1 MSTLVKSHK
10 IVCYLRCIMNYSTKY
25 LFRSLVILVFF
36 TCILSCSS
44 ERNEEFSEAVKVSL
58 RDVGH
63 RLLLANQD
71 STSLVLPVVMLDES
85 KYKLS
90 FEQHLS
96 IEPSS
101 LVALVKSSFQKSDLP
116 QFYLVEV
123 IQCEDEEVAYSY
135 EVKLS
140 LENDIIPCR
149 GRNLPNACYIIN
161 VRFTNTPKTITSNS
175 VFLYLLAA
183 GVLLFLAFVFYKRK
197 NKGILGNNDENYAS
211 IGSFQF
217 YPEQNKLVK
226 AAIEINLS
234 KKECELL
241 AIFIAKPNQIIK
253 RDELT
258 KKVWEDNG
266 VFVGRSLDT
275 YISKLR
281 KKLSEDDTIKLTN
294 VHGVGYKL
302 EVNNKD

>member
-1 MSTLVKSHK
+1 
-10 IVCYLRCIMNYSTKY
+10 
-25 LFRSLVILVFF
+25 VFF

-63 RLLLANQD
+63 QLLLANQD
-71 STSLVLPVVMLDES
+71 STSLVLPVVMLDKS

-149 GRNLPNACYIIN
+149 GRNLPNTCYIIN
-161 VRFTNTPKTITSNS
+161 VRFTNTPKAITSNS
-175 VFLYLLAA
+175 VFLYLLAL